1 MPTYDKLALGRKAR
15 DLGFVRDA
23 FEKMTR
29 LTEFLQYINA
39 EPELSPVLTLKGG
52 TAINLTVF
60 NLPRLSVD
68 IDLDFAE
75 NLTKEQTAA
84 KRERINELLVR
95 YAVNEGY
102 VLKDK
107 SKHTHALDPSVYSYT
122 NAAGNPDNIK
132 VEINYILRC
141 HALPAVEVTAQ
152 TGGTFPDFPV
162 RTLSPVEIFASKIV
176 ALTSRGAARDLY
188 DLNNMVYF
196 NLFDEPDLTMLRKC
210 AVFYM
215 AVAGDIAASGFSVEP
230 IEKITPH
237 KVKTD
242 LFPMIRN
249 AERFD
254 LQAARDRVSAFLREY
269 MTLTEKE
276 TAFFKHFTAGR
287 YEPQLL
293 FEDDDIISRI
303 ENHPMALW
311 RLQHIRAERNEPR

>member
-1 MPTYDKLALGRKAR
+1 MPAYDKLALGRKSR

-29 LTEFLQYINA
+29 LTEFVQFINA
-39 EPELSPVLTLKGG
+39 EHELCPLLALKGG
-52 TAINLTVF
+52 TSINLTVF

-75 NLTKEQTAA
+75 NLTKDETAA
-84 KRERINELLVR
+84 KRERISELIGR
-95 YAVNEGY
+95 YAANEGY
-102 VLKDK
+102 TLKDK
-107 SKHTHALDPSVYSYT
+107 SKRTHALDSFVYSYT

-132 VEINYILRC
+132 VEINYSLRS
-141 HALPAVEVTAQ
+141 HALPVVEVTAN
-152 TGGTFPDFPV
+152 TGGIFPGFPV

-176 ALTSRGAARDLY
+176 ALSDRAAPRDLY
-188 DLNNMVYF
+188 DLNNMVALG
-196 NLFDEPDLTMLRKC
+196 LFDEPDIIMLRKC

-215 AVAGDIAASGFSVEP
+215 AVAGVVTEQGISFER
-230 IEKITPH
+230 IKKITPN

-254 LQAARDRVSAFLREY
+254 LPAARDRVSDFLNEWMALSEKESAFLRNF
-269 MTLTEKE
+269 
-276 TAFFKHFTAGR
+276 AAGN

-293 FEDDDIISRI
+293 FDDDEITKRI
-303 ENHPMALW
+303 ANHPMAIW
-311 RLQHIRAERNEPR
+311 RLQHIKG